1 MNALM
6 RLEISRRPWA
16 AKRLG
21 YIPKK
26 KTETPLF
33 KLEAKRRPHTYKK
46 LFKQTKINIVT
57 E

>member
-46 LFKQTKINIVT
+46 VFKQTKINIVT